1 MYDIHM
7 TQLSTTLTASNAR
20 SNFYQILANAV
31 DNLNRFT
38 IKIRGK
44 GDAIIM
50 SKEELESWEE
60 TLDILSNKKLAN
72 SLRKALRSKKTYTQE
87 EVYKKL
93 GW

>member
-1 MYDIHM
+1 MA
-7 TQLSTTLTASNAR
+7 QLNSVLPASVAR
-20 SNFYQILANAV
+20 ANFYPILANAV

-50 SKEELESWEE
+50 SKEDLEGWEE
-60 TLDILSNKKLAN
+60 TLDLLSNKKLAN

>member
-1 MYDIHM
+1 MA
-7 TQLSTTLTASNAR
+7 QLNSVLPASVAR
-20 SNFYQILANAV
+20 ANFYQILANAV

-50 SKEELESWEE
+50 SKEDLEGWEE
-60 TLDILSNKKLAN
+60 TLDLLSNKKLAN

>member
-1 MYDIHM
+1 MA
-7 TQLSTTLTASNAR
+7 QLNSTLTASDAR
-20 SNFYQILANAV
+20 TNFYQVLANAV
-31 DNLNRFT
+31 DNFSQYT

-50 SKEELESWEE
+50 SAEELEGWKE
-60 TLDILSNKKLAN
+60 TLEILSDKKLAN
-72 SLRKALRSKKTYTQE
+72 SLRRAMKSKKTYTQE